1 MHSDLVVLR
10 PIDEADVDDILT
22 WVNDPDVVGNL
33 ASFSGA
39 PFTRDDELAYVRA
52 MRASDDDRVYSV
64 IAADDGRYLGQV
76 GVHQI
81 FWRSRVGRLSAII
94 GNKDEWGQGYG
105 SAAIGELCRLA
116 FDGDRLHKLWLMVF
130 ATNQRAQRT
139 YARAGFRT
147 EGVLR
152 EEYFH
157 DGGWHDMVRMS
168 LLDHEWRAGGQPAT
182 ARRRAPDRTP

>member
-1 MHSDLVVLR
+1 MANEWS
-10 PIDEADVDDILT
+10 
-22 WVNDPDVVGNL
+22 
-33 ASFSGA
+33 
-39 PFTRDDELAYVRA
+39 
-52 MRASDDDRVYSV
+52 DRVAV
-64 IAADDGRYLGQV
+64 ITGGAAGLGLATARRLAAH
-76 GVHQI
+76 GVKLAL
-81 FWRSRVGRLSAII
+81 FDARPEVLEKAMA
-94 GNKDEWGQGYG
+94 EFG